1 MPEMYSNSGPPPPEW
16 RLPPRPPTTATGT
29 TTATTATSTPSASPV
44 PPPPPPAPSAPVIPS
59 YNPNAFGPMPGA
71 PPVATGVDTTA
82 WGVKFNHHYQAHSP
96 PPPLPVSASNDL
108 TRVIL
113 DFHADRLLLSLVLLS
128 QQTMSRRASN
138 LRESILR
145 RRTNP
150 CHLSRRTE
158 AK

>member
-1 MPEMYSNSGPPPPEW
+1 MYSNSGPPPPEW

-108 TRVIL
+108 NRVIL